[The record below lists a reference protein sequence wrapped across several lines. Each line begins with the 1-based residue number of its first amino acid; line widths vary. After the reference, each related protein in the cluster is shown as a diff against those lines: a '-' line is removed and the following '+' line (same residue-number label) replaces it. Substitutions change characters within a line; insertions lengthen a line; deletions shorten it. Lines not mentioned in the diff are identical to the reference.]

1 MSKLSEYSKFDHLIV
16 DDDDDDDD
24 LHDTTNTHDVRTSPD
39 QSSADTTS
47 TSTVVSSSHE
57 YGIRHVRKYPPTTSA
72 TAGTNQSTNLLRFMA
87 QYNGTT
93 VYEWE
98 QSLNEIIL
106 YIVSP
111 LPKRGHQLSDAENSP
126 KIICHISAT
135 HLQVGIQQ
143 PSNNESTTTNTNY
156 YIDEDIYHPIDTK
169 ESTWC
174 IEQEDLPPPQPP
186 VTGDTRLCNN
196 KRHQQDV
203 ITIYLQKVAKG
214 LVWEAPLRGHN
225 NTGSI
230 SSTSSASSDRNHNNC
245 LDPIALQDVQ
255 KSLLLERW
263 QEENPGMDFRDAT
276 FNGGSIP
283 DPRTYMGG
291 IGYQ

>member
-1 MSKLSEYSKFDHLIV
+1 MSKLSEYSKFDHLI
-16 DDDDDDDD
+16 DDDDDDDTSND
-24 LHDTTNTHDVRTSPD
+24 VPSSTTRSV
-39 QSSADTTS
+39 ATS
-47 TSTVVSSSHE
+47 TLPPSDVNE
-57 YGIRHVRKYPPTTSA
+57 IRHVRKHPIASA
-72 TAGTNQSTNLLRFMA
+72 AVPNQSTYLRFMA
-87 QYNGTT
+87 QYNGHT

-98 QSLNEIIL
+98 QSLNEVII

-111 LPKRGHQLSDAENSP
+111 IQNRNQGSDDANA

-135 HLQVGIQQ
+135 HLQVGIQKNH
-143 PSNNESTTTNTNY
+143 SNPLSDNINY
-156 YIDEDIYHPIDTK
+156 YIVEDIYHPIETK

-174 IEQEDLPPPQPP
+174 IEQEDLDA
-186 VTGDTRLCNN
+186 DTNSS
-196 KRHQQDV
+196 KQQQDV

-214 LVWEAPLRGHN
+214 MVWEAPLRGHSKTAGTAGDGKNAN
-225 NTGSI
+225 NSNI
-230 SSTSSASSDRNHNNC
+230 
-245 LDPIALQDVQ
+245 LDPFSLQDVQ